1 MTTGIRP
8 DINDEDVGMRSW
20 HIQREKAVERAVEKI
35 RHKLNADW
43 KDMRTEDIVVLNWI
57 LSEVWGFAGRNE
69 WEDFSFSGLSL
80 PDVMKIIKIGKQV
93 INHEKSGHNG
103 FGEVKKLLTPLP
115 V

>member
-1 MTTGIRP
+1 MTTGFRP
-8 DINDEDVGMRSW
+8 DVTDEDIGMRSW

-35 RHKLNADW
+35 RHKLNANW
-43 KDMRTEDIVVLNWI
+43 KDIKTEDIDVLNWI

-80 PDVMKIIKIGKQV
+80 PNVLKIIKIGKQV

-103 FGEVKKLLTPLP
+103 FEEIRKILSPLP

>member
-8 DINDEDVGMRSW
+8 DVSDEDVGMRSW

-35 RHKLNADW
+35 RHKLNANW
-43 KDMRTEDIVVLNWI
+43 KDIKTEDIDVLNWI
-57 LSEVWGFAGRNE
+57 LSEVWGFVGRNE

-80 PDVMKIIKIGKQV
+80 PDVLKIVRLGKQV
-93 INHEKSGHNG
+93 INHEKRGCNG
-103 FGEVKKLLTPLP
+103 FEAVRKILTPP